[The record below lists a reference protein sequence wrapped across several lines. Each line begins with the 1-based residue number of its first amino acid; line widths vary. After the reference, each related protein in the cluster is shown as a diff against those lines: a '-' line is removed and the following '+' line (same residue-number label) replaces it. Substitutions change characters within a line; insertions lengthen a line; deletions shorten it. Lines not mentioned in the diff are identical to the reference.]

1 MNRIFKHSRRADDRE
16 RGATAMLVAVS
27 LMVLIGFAA
36 IAVDSG
42 IAYADRR
49 EQASAADVGALAAL
63 QFAKTT
69 LPTTNCGAL
78 SDEDRAACRGAEE
91 AMAVVEGTLPGR
103 YPLASWQAC
112 TDPDKPAE
120 YTQGSTISPCIN
132 FTHNLEKSR
141 VVLPGTEVATTFARV
156 IGFNSISV
164 GAFAE
169 AGLEM
174 DIIGGVMPFAVGP
187 SGAGSDQACFF
198 AGDTPLLNADPC
210 SSGTQG
216 NYGKLNLRTYGNDK
230 YGTPLICSGSTA
242 ERIAINIATGSDH
255 PLEPEWRKGGVVN
268 DNTNCAI
275 MSNEVDEVETW
286 TGNAAGAISEGLF
299 EGITTPALE
308 GRLLCKG
315 PLSTDQADE
324 DYPLGTYEST
334 DCKTVL
340 NIHPEALD
348 HSPLWDYIA
357 SGIPGT
363 GAGEK
368 CAPGQLKDRASMA
381 VCLDWWGDFGDKTK
395 PLFTDEIVTSP
406 RFGGVPILNSD
417 PGSGFSAYLITEFRP
432 VYIETLYLGCSGP
445 VKCSVVHSPGENSAG
460 ACPTPI
466 TAADSSCGWPGTGV
480 KVLEAITSYVLT
492 LDMLPADLAAKF
504 PYQEGTIVYNLSR

>member
-1 MNRIFKHSRRADDRE
+1 
-16 RGATAMLVAVS
+16 MLVAVS

-49 EQASAADVGALAAL
+49 EQQSAADVGALAAL

-78 SDEDRAACRGAEE
+78 SDEARAACRGAEE

-103 YPLASWQAC
+103 YSFADWQAPNC
-112 TDPDKPAE
+112 EDPDKPAK

-132 FTHNLEKSR
+132 FTANLQRSR
-141 VVLPGTEVATTFARV
+141 VVLPGTDVATTFARV
-156 IGFNSISV
+156 IGFNSIRV

-174 DIIGGVMPFAVGP
+174 DIVGGVMPFAVGP
-187 SGAGSDQACFF
+187 TGAGSDQACFF
-198 AGDTPLLNADPC
+198 AGDSPLLNADPC

-216 NYGKLNLRTYGNDK
+216 NYGKLNLRTYGNDR
-230 YGTPLICSGSTA
+230 YGTPLICSGATT
-242 ERIAINIATGSDH
+242 ERIAINIAVGSDH
-255 PLEPEWRKGGVVN
+255 PLEPEWRKAGVVN

-275 MSNEVDEVETW
+275 ISNPVDEIETW

-299 EGITTPALE
+299 QGISTPTVE

-315 PLSTDQADE
+315 PLSTDQANE
-324 DYPLGTYEST
+324 DYPLGPYKST
-334 DCKTVL
+334 NCKTVI

-348 HSPLWDYIA
+348 HSPLWDYIKPGA
-357 SGIPGT
+357 PGT
-363 GAGEK
+363 GIGQQ
-368 CAPGQLKDRASMA
+368 CAPGLLKDRASMA
-381 VCLDWWGDFGDKTK
+381 TCLNWWRTNAPPNTD
-395 PLFTDEIVTSP
+395 LFTDDIATSP
-406 RFGGVPILNSD
+406 RFGGVPILNSN
-417 PGSGFSAYLITEFRP
+417 PGSGFSSYLITEFRP

-445 VKCSVVHSPGENSAG
+445 KKCSVIHSPGENSTG
-460 ACPTPI
+460 ACPAAI
-466 TAADSSCGWPGTGV
+466 TAATSSCGWPGVGN
-480 KVLEAITSYVLT
+480 KVLEAISSYVLT